1 MKVLLPILPASL
13 FLLISCTEADSSIN
27 GNLGTSDENKDM
39 IEESINDLKESEKI
53 LEAESGMITFE
64 YTGKWTGRETVWFD
78 QFGKR
83 VVIEQDIL
91 HSPANRNKKK
101 MIWTGD
107 NETSYNCEYIF
118 MGEEK
123 NSSENP
129 YMRPKETELSLFAH
143 GDDDQ
148 LIQSYKQIG
157 DKMVSGKQ
165 ASGWRSKTM
174 EIEGWI
180 WKGIDLEY
188 NNSGVIKK
196 AISFKEIKS
205 IPKDKLDP
213 HNGF

>member
-1 MKVLLPILPASL
+1 M
-13 FLLISCTEADSSIN
+13 LISCTEADSSIN

-107 NETSYNCEYIF
+107 NKTSYNCEYIF

-123 NSSENP
+123 N
-129 YMRPKETELSLFAH
+129 
-143 GDDDQ
+143 
-148 LIQSYKQIG
+148 
-157 DKMVSGKQ
+157 
-165 ASGWRSKTM
+165 
-174 EIEGWI
+174 
-180 WKGIDLEY
+180 
-188 NNSGVIKK
+188 
-196 AISFKEIKS
+196 
-205 IPKDKLDP
+205 
-213 HNGF
+213 